1 MFKMKFKM
9 KDLFKL
15 LWIKYLQLL
24 KTIDKMEVK
33 LIKKIDKMKSLN
45 TP

>member
-1 MFKMKFKM
+1 MFKMKFKT

-15 LWIKYLQLL
+15 LLIRYLQSLR
-24 KTIDKMEVK
+24 TIDKMEVK

-45 TP
+45 IP

>member
-1 MFKMKFKM
+1 MFKMKFRM

-15 LWIKYLQLL
+15 LLIRYLQSL

-33 LIKKIDKMKSLN
+33 LIKKIDKMKSLSN
-45 TP
+45 P